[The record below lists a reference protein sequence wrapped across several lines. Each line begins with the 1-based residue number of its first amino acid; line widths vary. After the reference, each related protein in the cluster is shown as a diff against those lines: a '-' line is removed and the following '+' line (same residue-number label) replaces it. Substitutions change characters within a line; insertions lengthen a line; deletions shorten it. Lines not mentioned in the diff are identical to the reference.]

1 MMASTLLCFTRPT
14 PRLQHWLAALL
25 LSCVFGMVR
34 AESTAG
40 SVPQLKLERQ
50 DDALVLSV
58 QLDLELPFVVED
70 ALLKGIPVYFVASAE
85 VMRERWYWA
94 NKRVASAQRHIRL
107 SYHPLTRRWR
117 INSGPGELSDT
128 SQGLTLNQSFE
139 TLADAMRTIR
149 RISYWKIADLAAI
162 EAGGKHV
169 VEFSFQLDAA
179 QLPRPLQ
186 MGTQGL
192 SDWQISLTAVQV
204 LGPELHK

>member
-1 MMASTLLCFTRPT
+1 M
-14 PRLQHWLAALL
+14 PRLGPWLVALL

-85 VMRERWYWA
+85 VMRERWYCA

>member
-85 VMRERWYWA
+85 VMRERWYWT

-162 EAGGKHV
+162 EAGGRHV

>member
-14 PRLQHWLAALL
+14 SRLQPWLAALL

-70 ALLKGIPVYFVASAE
+70 ALLKGIPVYFVASAD
-85 VMRERWYWA
+85 VMRERWYWT

-149 RISYWKIADLAAI
+149 RISYWKIAELAAI
-162 EAGGKHV
+162 EAGGNHV

-179 QLPRPLQ
+179 Q
-186 MGTQGL
+186 
-192 SDWQISLTAVQV
+192 
-204 LGPELHK
+204 